1 VTDDIIRAGLSRVHW
16 AGRLQLVTRPSSQKI
31 LLDGAHNVG
40 AAGILAAAVKEHFPS
55 VKPTLVLGSLRDKD
69 WPSMCKILAPLAK
82 RILLVSVPS
91 ERSATPHELADPC
104 RRGNP
109 GAQITACAS
118 LREALPT
125 TMREAFLV
133 IAGSL
138 YLIGEAIELLHLSP
152 AKAQNERGLNQWSD
166 IATTA
171 EAALSSRR

>member
-1 VTDDIIRAGLSRVHW
+1 MARFQTFQFPFPTGRPQKCEGRA
-16 AGRLQLVTRPSSQKI
+16 
-31 LLDGAHNVG
+31 
-40 AAGILAAAVKEHFPS
+40 
-55 VKPTLVLGSLRDKD
+55 
-69 WPSMCKILAPLAK
+69 SMCDILAPLAN
-82 RILLVSVPS
+82 RILLVPVPS
-91 ERSATPHELADPC
+91 ERSVTPQELADAC

-152 AKAQNERGLNQWSD
+152 AKAQNERGLNEWSGV
-166 IATTA
+166 AAAA